1 MKKLYMAAVAAA
13 LHAAAPAAPENTV
26 PAVAASP
33 EGAATRAAW
42 VELAVKLAEPILRPM
57 AEGRLHEEL
66 NLEKGTLELSP
77 SWDGRNREVSYM
89 EAFARL
95 MAGIAPWLA
104 LPDDGTGESAKRA
117 ELRSL
122 ALKAYANAVDPKSPD
137 YLGWTKGGQTLVD
150 AAYLAESFFRGW
162 DALWEP
168 LDETTKRRYIKEFQG
183 LRRYSPPYQNWVLF
197 CAMEEAFLMRARA
210 DFDAY
215 RLRTGLYKAEEW
227 YVGDGWYSDGPSF
240 AFDYYNAYVI
250 HPMYFECVEELV
262 RAKKWL
268 LHSVGPDGRGRNAGE
283 RLGDVKTRMQKFAVI
298 LERLVSPE
306 GAYPVFGRSIPYRMA
321 VFQPLA
327 LLAWRKALPRELS
340 EGQVRAALEA
350 VRKRM
355 FQDDRNFNKGGF
367 LTLGFNGPLPG
378 VSDRYTNN
386 GSLYMT
392 SLFLLPLGLP
402 PTDSFWTA
410 PDAPWT
416 SKKAW
421 QGESFPKDHKWNINA
436 QPLYWE

>member
-1 MKKLYMAAVAAA
+1 MKRLIFLVCASFALAAKCDDGVA
-13 LHAAAPAAPENTV
+13 V
-26 PAVAASP
+26 
-33 EGAATRAAW
+33 RAAW
-42 VELAVKLAEPILRPM
+42 VDFACRIAEPVLRPM

-66 NLEKGTLELSP
+66 NLAKGTLELSP
-77 SWDGRNREVSYM
+77 TWDGRDIEVAYM

-104 LPDDGTGESAKRA
+104 LPDDGSAESAKRA
-117 ELRSL
+117 EIRSL
-122 ALKAYANAVDPKSPD
+122 ALKAYANAVDPESPD

-150 AAYLAESFFRGW
+150 AAYLAESFFRAW
-162 DALWEP
+162 DALWTP
-168 LDETTKRRYIKEFQG
+168 LDETTKRRYIKEFEG

-197 CAMEEAFLMRARA
+197 CAMEEVFLMKAGGRC
-210 DFDAY
+210 DEY

-250 HPMYFECVEELV
+250 HPMYFECVEEL
-262 RAKKWL
+262 AKANRRTIPY
-268 LHSVGPDGRGRNAGE
+268 VAADGKRRNAKDRLPQVME
-283 RLGDVKTRMQKFAVI
+283 RMKKFSVI
-298 LERLVSPE
+298 LERFVSPE
-306 GAYPVFGRSIPYRMA
+306 GTYPVFGRSIPYRMA

-327 LLAWRKALPRELS
+327 LLAWRKALPPELS
-340 EGQVRAALEA
+340 EGQVRSAIDA

-355 FQDDRNFNKGGF
+355 FSGDANFNAGGF
-367 LTLGFNGPLPG
+367 LTLGFNGSLPD

-402 PTDSFWTA
+402 PSDSFWTA
-410 PDAPWT
+410 PSAPWT
-416 SKKAW
+416 SLKAW
-421 QGESFPKDHKWNINA
+421 SGEQFPKDHKWPINP